1 MSSLQRLMEPILQL
15 LTFPNACRATSLLA
29 DATAPYIIAADEL
42 TIKQRI
48 GGGCSG
54 SVHLGKWQETDV
66 AIKVGEIIQPSVFKQ
81 SFNSAFT
88 ENISSN

>member
-1 MSSLQRLMEPILQL
+1 MQPEWQISPLSY
-15 LTFPNACRATSLLA
+15 ACRATSLLA

-66 AIKVGEIIQPSVFKQ
+66 AIKVGETIQ
-81 SFNSAFT
+81 
-88 ENISSN
+88 